1 MRKISD
7 RQARRRASN
16 NENNRDR
23 WLITYADLITLLLI
37 FFVMMYAMSH
47 LDTEKFDS
55 VNESLQLTFKSGD
68 SILEQGSGLTGTA
81 DKYTH
86 KNPDVEPNQNTT
98 PITKQEPSNSGNSA
112 DSEDSA
118 VSDGPKELTEREQ
131 AFREQ
136 EQELQSLMS
145 VISKY
150 VSDNALGDQ
159 IFIADKPQGISITLS
174 DRFVFDTGKA
184 DLKAGSEP
192 ALSKLASLFHDLDTT
207 VSIEGHTDNMPI
219 IHSPKYR
226 DNWELSGDRALSI
239 LRFFLDKEK
248 LSPDGF
254 QYAGYADTRPVG
266 DNSTELG
273 RQTNRR
279 VEIIV
284 LRQLQEE

>member
-1 MRKISD
+1 MTD
-7 RQARRRASN
+7 RQARRRAGN
-16 NENNRDR
+16 RENNRDR

-47 LDTEKFDS
+47 LDTEKFDV

-81 DKYTH
+81 DNYKH
-86 KNPDVEPNQNTT
+86 KNPDVETNQSTTNTN
-98 PITKQEPSNSGNSA
+98 QEPSG
-112 DSEDSA
+112 SEDSKDA
-118 VSDGPKELTEREQ
+118 DEPKELTEREQ
-131 AFREQ
+131 AFRKQ

-150 VSDNALGDQ
+150 VSDNELGDQ
-159 IFIADKPQGISITLS
+159 IFVADKPQGISITLS
-174 DRFVFDTGKA
+174 DRFVFDTGNA
-184 DLKAGSEP
+184 DLKPSSEP
-192 ALSKLASLFHDLDTT
+192 ALAKLASLFHNLNTT
-207 VSIEGHTDNMPI
+207 VSIEGHTDNKPI
-219 IHSPKYR
+219 VYSPKYR
-226 DNWELSGDRALSI
+226 DNWELSGARALSI
-239 LRFFLDKEK
+239 LRFFLDEEK

-254 QYAGYADTRPVG
+254 QYAGYADTHPVG
-266 DNSTELG
+266 DNATELG